1 MYNKHILTIIIVNSL
16 VFSGSRCSNFFRS
29 LINTTST
36 FVSDRE
42 INKSSH
48 ITYICNYYFT
58 TMLEKKI
65 KSILFST
72 RLMAVLFIVYAV
84 SMAVGTFVE
93 NSYTTITAR
102 EWIYDAWW
110 FEIIMVFFVINFV
123 GNIFRFKLFHKKK
136 LTTLLLHLS
145 FILILVGAWVTRYLG
160 EEGIMPIREGEVV
173 NTMLSQKTYL
183 STFIDG
189 EIEGEPLRKKE
200 DFKISLGPGITE
212 GKKITTD
219 YNGNS
224 VQIEFLEFIEGA
236 EEGIIEDEEG
246 VNFLKIVESGEG
258 ERHDH
263 YLETGEVANIHN
275 ILFAFNKQTDGAINI
290 LGSNEGGF
298 TIDSPFD
305 GDWMRMAD
313 QERGQLVQDSIQDL
327 QMRSLYNLGG
337 MQFVIPDPAIKG
349 RYDLVQKEIVNN
361 NDPDGIFMQI
371 TANGQTEKIGLLG
384 GKGFQMDMKKVNVG
398 DHDVYLSYGSKNIE
412 LPFALK
418 LNDFIA
424 KKHPGT
430 EDRRQ
435 PSYASFKSKVEV
447 VDGSDSYPFDIY
459 MNHVLDHQGY
469 RFFQSSFD
477 PDEGGTI
484 LSVNNDWWGTW
495 ITYIGY
501 FLLYLGMMAIMF
513 DRGSRF
519 GDLRKKLDK
528 IKLKKERL
536 AGILILFLGLS
547 GFAQT
552 QNGNVVE
559 DSNKSQD
566 TVTTTSNH
574 DPNMIQEVDY
584 EKVIKLIKANTVD
597 KDHAAK
603 FGELVIQDFGGRM
616 KPINTYSSELLR
628 KLGKKDNYNDLNSD
642 QVLLSMIENPAIW
655 YSAPLISIKTK
666 NDSLHHVLG
675 VQENKKYVSL
685 TDFFRMDGQYKLGEY
700 LDAAFKAA
708 VPNQFQKDF
717 ITVDEKVNLIYN
729 TLQGKQF
736 RIFPIPEHSNNK
748 WVSYSELD
756 DEKYFAGVD
765 TLYTKQILP
774 LYMQSLRSARQTGD
788 YEQSDELLLSL
799 KSFQIKYGEEVMP
812 AQGKVKAEIL
822 YNKIDIFNL
831 LFQLYLYA
839 SLIMIVFVILRIF
852 KENKLNK
859 ITINISKVLLVLLF
873 IVHTAGLGARW
884 YISGHAPWSN
894 AYESM
899 IYVAWATMFFGLAF
913 GRKSDLTMGSTAFV
927 TSIIL
932 MVAHWNWL
940 DPSIG
945 NLQPVLDSY
954 WLMIH
959 VAVIVG
965 SYGPFA
971 LGAIIGLVS
980 LILIIATNKSN
991 FKKMKLNIQELTII
1005 NELALTVGLIM
1016 LTIGNFLGGQWA
1028 NESWGRYWG
1037 WDPKETWAL
1046 ISIFVYA
1053 FVIHMRL
1060 VPGLRGLFAFN
1071 WAAVIAFASILMT
1084 YFGVNFYLSGLHS
1097 YASGD
1102 QIISYQFIIIA
1113 LVSWVLIGFAA
1124 RYKYKKYY

>member
-1 MYNKHILTIIIVNSL
+1 
-16 VFSGSRCSNFFRS
+16 
-29 LINTTST
+29 
-36 FVSDRE
+36 
-42 INKSSH
+42 
-48 ITYICNYYFT
+48 
-58 TMLEKKI
+58 MLEKKI
-65 KSILFST
+65 KDILFST
-72 RLMAVLFIVYAV
+72 RLMAVLFIIYAV
-84 SMAVGTFVE
+84 AMGVGTFIE
-93 NSYTTITAR
+93 NSYTTVTAR

-110 FEIIMVFFVINFV
+110 FEVIMVFFVINFI
-123 GNIFRFKLFHKKK
+123 GNIFRYKLLRKKK
-136 LTTLLLHLS
+136 WTTLLLHLS
-145 FILILVGAWVTRYLG
+145 FILILVGAWVTRYIG
-160 EEGIMPIREGEVV
+160 EEGIMPIREGEVE
-173 NTMLSQKTYL
+173 NTMLSEKTYL

-189 EIEGEPLRKKE
+189 EIDGEPLRKKQ
-200 DFKISLGPGITE
+200 DFNINLGSAITA
-212 GKKITTD
+212 GKTIKTD
-219 YNGNS
+219 YNGTP
-224 VQIEFLEFIEGA
+224 VKIEFLEFIQGA
-236 EEGIIEDEEG
+236 EEGVVEDETG
-246 VNFLKIVESGEG
+246 DYFLKIVEAGEG
-258 ERHDH
+258 NRHDH
-263 YLETGEVANIHN
+263 FLKAGEVANIHN

-290 LGSNEGGF
+290 VGNNEVGF
-298 TIDSPFD
+298 TITSPFE

-313 QERGQLVQDSIQDL
+313 QEKGQLTVDSIQDL
-327 QMRSLYNLGG
+327 QLRSLYNVGG

-349 RYDLVQKEIVNN
+349 RYDLVQKEMVTK
-361 NDPDGIFMQI
+361 NDPDGIFVQV
-371 TANGQTEKIGLLG
+371 TANGETKKLGLLG
-384 GKGFQMDMKKVNVG
+384 GKGYQMDMKKLSVG
-398 DHDVYLSYGSKNIE
+398 DFEVYMSYGSKDVE

-430 EDRRQ
+430 EGRPQ
-435 PSYASFKSKVEV
+435 PSYESFMSQVEV
-447 VDGSDSYPFDIY
+447 VDGSNSYPYDIY
-459 MNHVLDHQGY
+459 MNHVLDHKGY

-501 FLLYLGMMAIMF
+501 FLLYLGMMAILV

-528 IKLKKERL
+528 IKQKKAKL
-536 AGILILFLGLS
+536 ASLFILLFGMT

-559 DSNKSQD
+559 EPNQAQDSIANVD
-566 TVTTTSNH
+566 H
-574 DPNMIQEVDY
+574 GHEMIPEVDY
-584 EKVIKLIKANTVD
+584 DKVIKMIQANKVD
-597 KDHAAK
+597 KKHAAK
-603 FGELVIQDFGGRM
+603 FGKLIIQDYGGRM

-628 KLGKKDNYNDLNSD
+628 KLGKKDEYNELNSD
-642 QVLLSMIENPAIW
+642 QVLLSMVENPNIW

-675 VQENKKYVSL
+675 VKEDIKYVSL
-685 TDFFRMDGQYKLGEY
+685 TDFFEPKTAEYKLGKY
-700 LDAAFKAA
+700 LDDAYKAA

-717 ITVDEKVNLIYN
+717 ITADEKVNLIYN
-729 TLQGKQF
+729 TLLGKQF
-736 RIFPIPEHSNNK
+736 KIFPIPDHPNNK
-748 WVSYSELD
+748 WVAFTELD
-756 DEKYFAGVD
+756 EERYFTGVD

-788 YEQSDELLLSL
+788 YEQSNELLLSL
-799 KSFQIKYGEEVMP
+799 KSFQKKYGEEVMP
-812 AQGKVKAEIL
+812 AEDKVKAEIL
-822 YNKIDIFNL
+822 YNKIDIFNI
-831 LFQLYLYA
+831 LFQLYLYV
-839 SLIMIVFVILRIF
+839 SLIMIVFVIMRIF

-859 ITINISKVLLVLLF
+859 YVIITSKVLLIILF
-873 IVHTAGLGARW
+873 ITHTAGLAARW

-1005 NELALTVGLIM
+1005 NELALTVGLVM

-1071 WAAVIAFASILMT
+1071 WGAVLAFGSILMT
-1084 YFGVNFYLSGLHS
+1084 YFGVNFYLTGLHS

-1113 LVSWVLIGFAA
+1113 LVAWVLLGIAA
-1124 RYKYKKYY
+1124 RYKYKKFY

>member
-1 MYNKHILTIIIVNSL
+1 
-16 VFSGSRCSNFFRS
+16 
-29 LINTTST
+29 
-36 FVSDRE
+36 
-42 INKSSH
+42 
-48 ITYICNYYFT
+48 
-58 TMLEKKI
+58 MLEKKI
-65 KSILFST
+65 KDILFST
-72 RLMAVLFIVYAV
+72 RLMAMLFVIYAV
-84 SMAVGTFVE
+84 SMAVGTFIE
-93 NSYTTITAR
+93 NSYATVTAR

-110 FEIIMVFFVINFV
+110 FEVIMVFFVINFI
-123 GNIFRFKLFHKKK
+123 GNIFRYKLLRKKK
-136 LTTLLLHLS
+136 WTTLLLHLS
-145 FILILVGAWVTRYLG
+145 FILILVGAWVTRYIG
-160 EEGIMPIREGEVV
+160 EEGIMPIREGEVENV
-173 NTMLSQKTYL
+173 MLSEGTYL
-183 STFIDG
+183 TTFIDG
-189 EIEGEPLRKKE
+189 KIEGEPLRKKQ
-200 DFKISLGPGITE
+200 DFEVNLGPAITA
-212 GKKITTD
+212 GKTIQTD
-219 YNGNS
+219 YNGNP
-224 VQIEFLEFIEGA
+224 IRFEFLEFIAGA
-236 EEGIIEDEEG
+236 EEGVIEAENGDY
-246 VNFLKIVESGEG
+246 FLKIVEAGDG

-263 YLETGEVANIHN
+263 YLKAGEVANIHN

-290 LGSNEGGF
+290 SGSNEVGF
-298 TIDSPFD
+298 TITSPFE

-313 QERGQLVQDSIQDL
+313 QFKGQLAQDSIQEL
-327 QMRSLYNLGG
+327 QMRSLYNVGG
-337 MQFVIPDPAIKG
+337 MQFVVPDPAIKG
-349 RYDLVQKEIVNN
+349 RYDLVQKEMVNRS
-361 NDPDGIFMQI
+361 DPDGVFVKV
-371 TANGQTEKIGLLG
+371 TAGGESEIVGLLG
-384 GKGFQMDMKKVNVG
+384 GQGFQMDMKKIYVG
-398 DHDVYLSYGSKNIE
+398 GYDIYMNYGSKE
-412 LPFALK
+412 VKLPFALK

-424 KKHPGT
+424 EKHPGT
-430 EDRRQ
+430 EDRPQ
-435 PSYASFKSKVEV
+435 PSYESFMSKVEV
-447 VDGSDSYPFDIY
+447 VDGSNSYPYDIY
-459 MNHVLDHQGY
+459 MNHVLDHKGY

-477 PDEGGTI
+477 PDEGGTV

-501 FLLYLGMMAIMF
+501 FLLYLGLMAILV

-519 GDLRKKLDK
+519 GELRKKLEK
-528 IKLKKERL
+528 IKQKKAKL
-536 AGILILFLGLS
+536 TSILILLFGMS

-552 QNGNVVE
+552 ENGNVVE
-559 DSNKSQD
+559 ESAQVQD
-566 TVTTTSNH
+566 TLVAEGHQGDEVIHQVES
-574 DPNMIQEVDY
+574 DKIIKMIQAN
-584 EKVIKLIKANTVD
+584 KVSAA
-597 KDHAAK
+597 HAAK
-603 FGELVIQDFGGRM
+603 FGELIIQDYGGRM

-628 KLGKKDNYNDLNSD
+628 KLGKKDAYNDLNSD
-642 QVLLSMIENPAIW
+642 QVLLSMIENPQIW

-666 NDSLHHVLG
+666 NDSIHHVLG
-675 VQENKKYVSL
+675 VEENIKYVAL
-685 TDFFRMDGQYKLGEY
+685 TDFFEMDGEYKLGDY
-700 LDAAFKAA
+700 LDEAYKAA

-717 ITVDEKVNLIYN
+717 IKADEKVNLIYN

-736 RIFPIPEHSNNK
+736 RIFPVPDHPNNK
-748 WVSYSELD
+748 WVAYPELD
-756 DEKYFAGVD
+756 EERYFTGVD

-788 YEQSDELLLSL
+788 YDQADELLLSL
-799 KSFQIKYGEEVMP
+799 KSFQKKYGEEVIP
-812 AQGKVKAEIL
+812 AEDKVEAEIL
-822 YNKIDIFNL
+822 YNRIDIFNL
-831 LFQLYLYA
+831 LFQYYLYV
-839 SLIMIVFVILRIF
+839 SLIMIIFVILRIF

-859 ITINISKVLLVLLF
+859 YAINISKVLLVILF
-873 IVHTAGLGARW
+873 TAHTAGLAARW

-940 DPSIG
+940 DPTIG

-1005 NELALTVGLIM
+1005 NELALTVGLVM

-1071 WAAVIAFASILMT
+1071 WAAVLAFGSILMT
-1084 YFGVNFYLSGLHS
+1084 YFGVNFYLTGLHS

-1113 LVSWVLIGFAA
+1113 LVVWIVLGVAA
-1124 RYKYKKYY
+1124 KYKYKKYY

>member
-1 MYNKHILTIIIVNSL
+1 
-16 VFSGSRCSNFFRS
+16 
-29 LINTTST
+29 
-36 FVSDRE
+36 
-42 INKSSH
+42 
-48 ITYICNYYFT
+48 
-58 TMLEKKI
+58 MLEKKI

-84 SMAVGTFVE
+84 AMAIGTFVE

-110 FEIIMVFFVINFV
+110 FEVIMVFFVINFV
-123 GNIFRFKLFHKKK
+123 GNIFRFKLFQKKK

-160 EEGIMPIREGEVV
+160 EEGIMPIREGEVA
-173 NTMLSQKTYL
+173 NTMLSEKTYL

-200 DFKISLGPGITE
+200 DFRVSLGPGITE
-212 GKKITTD
+212 GKTITTD
-219 YNGNS
+219 YNGNP
-224 VQIEFLEFIEGA
+224 VEIEFLEFIKGA
-236 EEGIIEDEEG
+236 EEGIIEDEKG
-246 VNFLKIVESGEG
+246 VYFLKIVESGEG
-258 ERHDH
+258 DRHDY
-263 YLETGEVANIHN
+263 YLKTGEVANIHN
-275 ILFAFNKQTDGAINI
+275 VLFALNKQTDGAINI
-290 LGSNEGGF
+290 IGNNEVGF
-298 TIDSPFD
+298 TIDSPFE

-313 QERGQLVQDSIQDL
+313 QERGQLIQDSIQDL
-327 QMRSLYNLGG
+327 QMRSLYNIGG

-361 NDPDGIFMQI
+361 NDPDGIFMAI

-384 GKGFQMDMKKVNVG
+384 GKGFQMDMKKVNIG

-430 EDRRQ
+430 EDRPQ
-435 PSYASFKSKVEV
+435 PSYESFMSKVEV
-447 VDGSDSYPFDIY
+447 VDGSDSYPYDIY

-519 GDLRKKLDK
+519 GDLRKKLEK
-528 IKLKKERL
+528 IKMKKEKL
-536 AGILILFLGLS
+536 ASIFILFLGLS

-559 DSNKSQD
+559 ESSPRQD
-566 TVTTTSNH
+566 TVEASSNH
-574 DPNMIQEVDY
+574 ENGVMQQVDY
-584 EKVIKLIKANTVD
+584 EKVIKMIQANTVD

-603 FGELVIQDFGGRM
+603 FGELIIQDFGGRM

-655 YSAPLISIKTK
+655 YSAPLISIKAK
-666 NDSLHHVLG
+666 NDSLHNVLG

-685 TDFFRMDGQYKLGEY
+685 TDFFMMDGQYKLSEY
-700 LDAAFKAA
+700 LEGAYKAA

-717 ITVDEKVNLIYN
+717 ITADEKVNLIYN

-736 RIFPIPEHSNNK
+736 RIFPIPEHPNNK
-748 WVSYSELD
+748 WVSYPELD

-788 YEQSDELLLSL
+788 YEQSNELLLSL
-799 KSFQIKYGEEVMP
+799 KSFQNKYGAEVMP
-812 AQGKVKAEIL
+812 TEGKVKAEIL

-839 SLIMIVFVILRIF
+839 SLIMIVFVILSIF
-852 KENKLNK
+852 KQNKLNK

-873 IVHTAGLGARW
+873 IVHTGGLAARW
-884 YISGHAPWSN
+884 YISGYAPWSN

-959 VAVIVG
+959 VSVIVG

-1071 WAAVIAFASILMT
+1071 WAALIAFGSILMT
-1084 YFGVNFYLSGLHS
+1084 YFGVNFYLTGLHS

-1113 LVSWVLIGFAA
+1113 LVAWILIGFAA

>member
-1 MYNKHILTIIIVNSL
+1 
-16 VFSGSRCSNFFRS
+16 
-29 LINTTST
+29 
-36 FVSDRE
+36 
-42 INKSSH
+42 
-48 ITYICNYYFT
+48 
-58 TMLEKKI
+58 MLEKKI

-110 FEIIMVFFVINFV
+110 FELIMVFFVINFV
-123 GNIFRFKLFHKKK
+123 GNIFRFKLFQKKK

-160 EEGIMPIREGEVV
+160 EEGIMPIREGEVA
-173 NTMLSQKTYL
+173 NTMLSEKTYL

-200 DFKISLGPGITE
+200 DFKISLGPGITK

-224 VQIEFLEFIEGA
+224 VQIEFLEFINGA

-246 VNFLKIVESGEG
+246 VYFLKIVESGEG

-263 YLETGEVANIHN
+263 YLKTGEVANIHN
-275 ILFAFNKQTDGAINI
+275 VLFALNKQTDGAINF
-290 LGSNEGGF
+290 LGNNEVGF
-298 TIDSPFD
+298 TIDSPFE

-327 QMRSLYNLGG
+327 QMRSLYNIGG

-361 NDPDGIFMQI
+361 NDPDGIFMAI
-371 TANGQTEKIGLLG
+371 TANGRTEKIGLLG

-435 PSYASFKSKVEV
+435 PSYESFMSKVEV

-501 FLLYLGMMAIMF
+501 FLLYIGMMAIMF

-519 GDLRKKLDK
+519 GDLRKKLEK
-528 IKLKKERL
+528 IKMKKEKL
-536 AGILILFLGLS
+536 ASILILFLGLS

-559 DSNKSQD
+559 ESNKPQD
-566 TVTTTSNH
+566 SVATSSNH
-574 DPNMIQEVDY
+574 SRNMMQEVDY
-584 EKVIKLIKANTVD
+584 EKVIKMIQANTVD

-655 YSAPLISIKTK
+655 YSAPLISIKAK

-685 TDFFRMDGQYKLGEY
+685 TDFFRMDGQYKLSEY
-700 LDAAFKAA
+700 LDAAYKAA

-736 RIFPIPEHSNNK
+736 RIFPIPEHPNNK
-748 WVSYSELD
+748 WVSYPELD

-788 YEQSDELLLSL
+788 YEQSNELLLSL
-799 KSFQIKYGEEVMP
+799 KSFQNKYGEEVMP
-812 AQGKVKAEIL
+812 AEEKVKAEIL

-839 SLIMIVFVILRIF
+839 SLIMIVFVILSIF
-852 KENKLNK
+852 KQNKLNK
-859 ITINISKVLLVLLF
+859 ITITISKVLLVLLF
-873 IVHTAGLGARW
+873 IVHTGGLAARW

-1071 WAAVIAFASILMT
+1071 WAAVIAFGSILMT
-1084 YFGVNFYLSGLHS
+1084 YFGVNFYLTGLHS

-1124 RYKYKKYY
+1124 RFKYKKYY

>member
-1 MYNKHILTIIIVNSL
+1 
-16 VFSGSRCSNFFRS
+16 
-29 LINTTST
+29 
-36 FVSDRE
+36 
-42 INKSSH
+42 
-48 ITYICNYYFT
+48 
-58 TMLEKKI
+58 MLEKKI
-65 KSILFST
+65 KDILFST

-84 SMAVGTFVE
+84 AMAVGTFVE

-110 FEIIMVFFVINFV
+110 FEVIMVFFVINFI
-123 GNIFRFKLFHKKK
+123 GNIFRFQLLRKKK
-136 LTTLLLHLS
+136 WTTLLLHLS
-145 FILILVGAWVTRYLG
+145 FILILVGAWVTRYIG
-160 EEGIMPIREGEVV
+160 EEGIMPIREGEVESK
-173 NTMLSQKTYL
+173 MLSEKTYL

-189 EIEGEPLRKKE
+189 EIDGEPLRKKQ
-200 DFKISLGPGITE
+200 DFRISLGP
-212 GKKITTD
+212 KITAGKNISTD
-219 YNGNS
+219 YNGNPIK
-224 VQIEFLEFIEGA
+224 IEFLEFIKGA
-236 EEGIIEDEEG
+236 EEGVVEDENG
-246 VNFLKIVESGEG
+246 DYFLKIVESGDG
-258 ERHDH
+258 NRHDH
-263 YLETGEVANIHN
+263 FLKAGEVANIHN
-275 ILFAFNKQTDGAINI
+275 VLFAFNKQTDGAINI
-290 LGSNEGGF
+290 VGNNDIGF
-298 TIDSPFD
+298 TINSPFE

-313 QERGQLVQDSIQDL
+313 KVRGGLVQDSIQDL
-327 QMRSLYNLGG
+327 QLRSLYNLGG
-337 MQFVIPDPAIKG
+337 MQFVIPEPAVKG
-349 RYDLVQKEIVNN
+349 RYDLVQKEMVTN
-361 NDPDGIFMQI
+361 NDPDGIFVQV
-371 TANGQTEKIGLLG
+371 TANGETEKVGLLG
-384 GKGFQMDMKKVNVG
+384 GKGFQMDMKKLSVG
-398 DHDVYLSYGSKNIE
+398 GYEVYMNYGSIDIE

-424 KKHPGT
+424 TKHPGT
-430 EDRRQ
+430 EDRSQ
-435 PSYASFKSKVEV
+435 PSYESFMSKVEV
-447 VDGSDSYPFDIY
+447 VDGSNSYPYDIY
-459 MNHVLDHQGY
+459 MNHVLDHKGY

-477 PDEGGTI
+477 PDEGGTV

-501 FLLYLGMMAIMF
+501 FLLYLGLMLIMV

-519 GDLRKKLDK
+519 GDLRKKLEK
-528 IKLKKERL
+528 IKLKKAQL
-536 AGILILFLGLS
+536 TSILILLFGMS
-547 GFAQT
+547 SFAQT
-552 QNGNVVE
+552 ESGNVVE
-559 DSNKSQD
+559 EPRQVQDSVAKID
-566 TVTTTSNH
+566 HEH
-574 DPNMIQEVDY
+574 DVINEVNYD
-584 EKVIKLIKANTVD
+584 KVIKMIQANTVD
-597 KDHAAK
+597 KKHAAE
-603 FGELVIQDFGGRM
+603 FGELVIQDYGGRM

-628 KLGKKDNYNDLNSD
+628 KLGKKDKYEDLNSD
-642 QVLLSMIENPAIW
+642 QVLLSMIENPQIW
-655 YSAPLISIKTK
+655 YSAPLISIKAK
-666 NDSLHHVLG
+666 NDSIHHVLG
-675 VQENKKYVSL
+675 VEENKKYVAL
-685 TDFFRMDGQYKLGEY
+685 TDFFSMDGEYKLGKY
-700 LDAAFKAA
+700 LDDAYKAA

-717 ITVDEKVNLIYN
+717 ITADEKVNLIYN

-736 RIFPIPEHSNNK
+736 KIFPIPEHSNNK
-748 WVSYSELD
+748 WVAYTELE

-788 YEQSDELLLSL
+788 YDQAGELLLSL
-799 KSFQIKYGEEVMP
+799 KSFQKKYGSEVLP
-812 AQGKVKAEIL
+812 SERKVKAEIL

-831 LFQLYLYA
+831 LFQFYLYV
-839 SLIMIVFVILRIF
+839 SLFMIIFVILRIF
-852 KENKLNK
+852 NENKLNK
-859 ITINISKVLLVLLF
+859 YAINISKILLILLF
-873 IVHTAGLGARW
+873 IAHTAGLGARW

-1005 NELALTVGLIM
+1005 NELALTVGLVM

-1071 WAAVIAFASILMT
+1071 WAAVIAFGSILMT
-1084 YFGVNFYLSGLHS
+1084 YFGVNFYLTGLHS

-1113 LVSWVLIGFAA
+1113 LVAWILLGLAA
-1124 RYKYKKYY
+1124 KYKYKKYY

>member
-1 MYNKHILTIIIVNSL
+1 
-16 VFSGSRCSNFFRS
+16 
-29 LINTTST
+29 
-36 FVSDRE
+36 
-42 INKSSH
+42 
-48 ITYICNYYFT
+48 
-58 TMLEKKI
+58 MLEKKI
-65 KSILFST
+65 KDILFST

-84 SMAVGTFVE
+84 AMAVGTFVE

-110 FEIIMVFFVINFV
+110 FEVIMVFFVINFI
-123 GNIFRFKLFHKKK
+123 GNIFRFQLLRKKK
-136 LTTLLLHLS
+136 WTTLLLHLS
-145 FILILVGAWVTRYLG
+145 FILILVGAWVTRYIG
-160 EEGIMPIREGEVV
+160 EEGIMPIREGEVESK
-173 NTMLSQKTYL
+173 MLSEKTYL

-189 EIEGEPLRKKE
+189 EIDGEPLRKKQ
-200 DFKISLGPGITE
+200 DFRISLGP
-212 GKKITTD
+212 KITAGKNISTD
-219 YNGNS
+219 YNGNPIK
-224 VQIEFLEFIEGA
+224 IEFLEFIKGA
-236 EEGIIEDEEG
+236 EEGVVEDENG
-246 VNFLKIVESGEG
+246 DYFLKIVESGDG
-258 ERHDH
+258 NRHDH
-263 YLETGEVANIHN
+263 FLKAGEVANIHN
-275 ILFAFNKQTDGAINI
+275 VLFAFNKQTDGAINI
-290 LGSNEGGF
+290 VGNNDIGF
-298 TIDSPFD
+298 TINSPFE

-313 QERGQLVQDSIQDL
+313 QVRGGLVQDSIQDL
-327 QMRSLYNLGG
+327 QLRSLYNLGG
-337 MQFVIPDPAIKG
+337 MQFVIPEPAVKG
-349 RYDLVQKEIVNN
+349 RYDLVQKEMVTN
-361 NDPDGIFMQI
+361 NDPDGIFVQV
-371 TANGQTEKIGLLG
+371 TANGETEKVGLLG
-384 GKGFQMDMKKVNVG
+384 GKGFQMDMKKLNVG
-398 DHDVYLSYGSKNIE
+398 GYEVYMNYGSIDIE

-424 KKHPGT
+424 TKHPGT
-430 EDRRQ
+430 EDRSQ
-435 PSYASFKSKVEV
+435 PSYESFMSKVEV
-447 VDGSDSYPFDIY
+447 VDGSNSYPYDIY
-459 MNHVLDHQGY
+459 MNHVLDHKGY

-477 PDEGGTI
+477 PDEGGTV

-501 FLLYLGMMAIMF
+501 FLLYLGLMLIMV

-519 GDLRKKLDK
+519 GDLRKKLEK
-528 IKLKKERL
+528 IKLKKAQL
-536 AGILILFLGLS
+536 TSILILLFGMS
-547 GFAQT
+547 SFAQT
-552 QNGNVVE
+552 ESGNVVE
-559 DSNKSQD
+559 EPRQVQDSVAKID
-566 TVTTTSNH
+566 HEH
-574 DPNMIQEVDY
+574 DVINEVNYD
-584 EKVIKLIKANTVD
+584 KVIKMIQANTVD
-597 KDHAAK
+597 KKHAAE
-603 FGELVIQDFGGRM
+603 FGELVIQDYGGRM

-628 KLGKKDNYNDLNSD
+628 KLGKKDKYEDLNSD
-642 QVLLSMIENPAIW
+642 QVLLSMIENPQIW
-655 YSAPLISIKTK
+655 YSAPLISIKAK
-666 NDSLHHVLG
+666 NDSIHHVLG
-675 VQENKKYVSL
+675 VEENKKYVAL
-685 TDFFRMDGQYKLGEY
+685 TDFFSMDGEYKLGKY
-700 LDAAFKAA
+700 LDDAYKAA

-717 ITVDEKVNLIYN
+717 ITADEKVNLIYN

-736 RIFPIPEHSNNK
+736 KIFPIPEHSNNK
-748 WVSYSELD
+748 WVAYTELE

-788 YEQSDELLLSL
+788 YDQAGELLLSL
-799 KSFQIKYGEEVMP
+799 KSFQKKYGSEVLP
-812 AQGKVKAEIL
+812 SERKVKAEIL

-831 LFQLYLYA
+831 LFQFYLYV
-839 SLIMIVFVILRIF
+839 SLFMIIFVILRIF
-852 KENKLNK
+852 NENKLNK
-859 ITINISKVLLVLLF
+859 YAINISNILLILLF
-873 IVHTAGLGARW
+873 IAHTAGLGARW

-1005 NELALTVGLIM
+1005 NELALTVGLVM

-1071 WAAVIAFASILMT
+1071 WAAVIAFGSILMT
-1084 YFGVNFYLSGLHS
+1084 YFGVNFYLTGLHS

-1113 LVSWVLIGFAA
+1113 LVAWILLGLAA
-1124 RYKYKKYY
+1124 KYKYKKYY

>member
-1 MYNKHILTIIIVNSL
+1 
-16 VFSGSRCSNFFRS
+16 
-29 LINTTST
+29 
-36 FVSDRE
+36 
-42 INKSSH
+42 
-48 ITYICNYYFT
+48 
-58 TMLEKKI
+58 MLEKKI
-65 KSILFST
+65 KDILFST
-72 RLMAVLFIVYAV
+72 RLMAVLFIIYAV
-84 SMAVGTFVE
+84 AMGVGTFIE
-93 NSYTTITAR
+93 NSYTTVTAR

-110 FEIIMVFFVINFV
+110 FEVIMVFFVINFI
-123 GNIFRFKLFHKKK
+123 GNIFRYKLLRKKK
-136 LTTLLLHLS
+136 WTTLLLHLS
-145 FILILVGAWVTRYLG
+145 FILILVGAWVTRYIG
-160 EEGIMPIREGEVV
+160 EEGIMPIREGEVE
-173 NTMLSQKTYL
+173 NTMLSEKTYL

-189 EIEGEPLRKKE
+189 EIDGEPLRKKQE
-200 DFKISLGPGITE
+200 FNINLGPAITA
-212 GKKITTD
+212 GKTIKTD
-219 YNGNS
+219 YNGTP
-224 VQIEFLEFIEGA
+224 VKIEFLEFIQGA
-236 EEGIIEDEEG
+236 EEGVVEDETG
-246 VNFLKIVESGEG
+246 DYFLKIVEAGEG
-258 ERHDH
+258 NRHDH
-263 YLETGEVANIHN
+263 FLKAGEVANIHN

-290 LGSNEGGF
+290 IGNNEVGF
-298 TIDSPFD
+298 TITSPFE

-313 QERGQLVQDSIQDL
+313 QEKGQLAVDSIQDL
-327 QMRSLYNLGG
+327 QLRSLYNVGG

-349 RYDLVQKEIVNN
+349 RYDLVQKEMVTK
-361 NDPDGIFMQI
+361 NDPDGIFVQV
-371 TANGQTEKIGLLG
+371 TANGETEKLGLLG
-384 GKGFQMDMKKVNVG
+384 GKGYQMDMKKLSVG
-398 DHDVYLSYGSKNIE
+398 GFEVYMSYGSKDVE

-435 PSYASFKSKVEV
+435 PSYESFMSKVEV
-447 VDGSDSYPFDIY
+447 VDGSNSYPYDIY
-459 MNHVLDHQGY
+459 MNHVLDHKGY

-501 FLLYLGMMAIMF
+501 FLLYLGMMAIMV

-528 IKLKKERL
+528 IKQKKAKL
-536 AGILILFLGLS
+536 ASVFILLFGMT

-552 QNGNVVE
+552 QNRNVVE
-559 DSNKSQD
+559 E
-566 TVTTTSNH
+566 
-574 DPNMIQEVDY
+574 PNQVQEGETNVDHATQEMIPEVDY
-584 EKVIKLIKANTVD
+584 DKVIKMIQANKVD
-597 KDHAAK
+597 KKHAAK
-603 FGELVIQDFGGRM
+603 FGELIIQDYGGRM

-628 KLGKKDNYNDLNSD
+628 KLGKKDEYNELNSD
-642 QVLLSMIENPAIW
+642 QVLLSMIENPNIW
-655 YSAPLISIKTK
+655 YSAPLISIKAK

-675 VQENKKYVSL
+675 VEEDIKYVSL
-685 TDFFRMDGQYKLGEY
+685 TDFFEPKTAEYKLGKY
-700 LDAAFKAA
+700 LDDAYKAA

-717 ITVDEKVNLIYN
+717 ITADEKVNLIYN
-729 TLQGKQF
+729 TLLGKQF
-736 RIFPIPEHSNNK
+736 KIFPIPDHPNNK
-748 WVSYSELD
+748 WVAFPELD
-756 DEKYFAGVD
+756 EERYFTGVD

-788 YEQSDELLLSL
+788 YEQSNELLLSL
-799 KSFQIKYGEEVMP
+799 KSFQKKYGEEVMP
-812 AQGKVKAEIL
+812 AEDKVKAEIL
-822 YNKIDIFNL
+822 YNKIDIFNI
-831 LFQLYLYA
+831 LFQLYLYV
-839 SLIMIVFVILRIF
+839 SLIMIVFVIMRIF

-859 ITINISKVLLVLLF
+859 YVITTSKVLLIILF
-873 IVHTAGLGARW
+873 VAHTAGLAARW
-884 YISGHAPWSN
+884 YVSGHAPWSN

-1005 NELALTVGLIM
+1005 NELALTVGLVM

-1071 WAAVIAFASILMT
+1071 WAAVIAFGSILMT
-1084 YFGVNFYLSGLHS
+1084 YFGVNFYLTGLHS

-1113 LVSWVLIGFAA
+1113 FAA
-1124 RYKYKKYY
+1124 WILLGIAAKYKYKKFY

>member
-1 MYNKHILTIIIVNSL
+1 
-16 VFSGSRCSNFFRS
+16 
-29 LINTTST
+29 
-36 FVSDRE
+36 
-42 INKSSH
+42 
-48 ITYICNYYFT
+48 
-58 TMLEKKI
+58 MLEKKI
-65 KSILFST
+65 KDILFST
-72 RLMAVLFIVYAV
+72 RLMAVLFIIYAV
-84 SMAVGTFVE
+84 AMGVGTFIE
-93 NSYTTITAR
+93 NSYTTVTAR

-110 FEIIMVFFVINFV
+110 FEVIMVFFVINFI
-123 GNIFRFKLFHKKK
+123 GNIFRYKLLRKKK
-136 LTTLLLHLS
+136 WTTLLLHLS
-145 FILILVGAWVTRYLG
+145 FILILVGAWVTRYIG
-160 EEGIMPIREGEVV
+160 EEGIMPIREGEVE
-173 NTMLSQKTYL
+173 NTMLSEKTYL

-189 EIEGEPLRKKE
+189 EIDGEPLRKKQ
-200 DFKISLGPGITE
+200 DFNINLGPAITA
-212 GKKITTD
+212 GKTIKTD
-219 YNGNS
+219 YNGTP
-224 VQIEFLEFIEGA
+224 VKIEFLEFIQGA
-236 EEGIIEDEEG
+236 EEGVVEDETG
-246 VNFLKIVESGEG
+246 DYFLKIVEAGEG
-258 ERHDH
+258 NRHDH
-263 YLETGEVANIHN
+263 FLKAGEVANIHN

-290 LGSNEGGF
+290 VGNNEVGF
-298 TIDSPFD
+298 TITSPFE

-313 QERGQLVQDSIQDL
+313 QEKGQLTVDSIQDL
-327 QMRSLYNLGG
+327 QLRSLYNVGG

-349 RYDLVQKEIVNN
+349 RYDLVQKEMVTK
-361 NDPDGIFMQI
+361 NDPDGIFVQV
-371 TANGQTEKIGLLG
+371 TANGETEKLGLLG
-384 GKGFQMDMKKVNVG
+384 GKGYQMDMKKLSVG
-398 DHDVYLSYGSKNIE
+398 DFEVYMSYGSKDVE

-430 EDRRQ
+430 EGRPQ
-435 PSYASFKSKVEV
+435 PSYESFMSQVEV
-447 VDGSDSYPFDIY
+447 VDGSNSYPYDIY
-459 MNHVLDHQGY
+459 MNHVLDHKGY

-501 FLLYLGMMAIMF
+501 FLLYLGMMAILV

-528 IKLKKERL
+528 IKQKKAKL
-536 AGILILFLGLS
+536 ASLFILLFGMT

-559 DSNKSQD
+559 EPNQAQDSIANVD
-566 TVTTTSNH
+566 H
-574 DPNMIQEVDY
+574 GHEMIPEVDY
-584 EKVIKLIKANTVD
+584 DKVIKMIQANKVD
-597 KDHAAK
+597 KKHAAK
-603 FGELVIQDFGGRM
+603 FGKLIIQDYGGRM

-628 KLGKKDNYNDLNSD
+628 KLGKKDEYNELNSD
-642 QVLLSMIENPAIW
+642 QVLLSMVENPNIW
-655 YSAPLISIKTK
+655 YSAPLISIKAK

-675 VQENKKYVSL
+675 VKEEIEYVSL
-685 TDFFRMDGQYKLGEY
+685 TDFFEPKTAEYKLGKY
-700 LDAAFKAA
+700 LDDAYKAA

-717 ITVDEKVNLIYN
+717 ITADEKVNLIYN
-729 TLQGKQF
+729 TLLGKQF
-736 RIFPIPEHSNNK
+736 KIFPIPDHPNNK
-748 WVSYSELD
+748 WVAFTELD
-756 DEKYFAGVD
+756 EERYFTGVD

-788 YEQSDELLLSL
+788 YEQSNELLLSL
-799 KSFQIKYGEEVMP
+799 KSFQKKYGEEVMP
-812 AQGKVKAEIL
+812 AEDKVKAEIL
-822 YNKIDIFNL
+822 YNKIDIFNI
-831 LFQLYLYA
+831 LFQLYLYV
-839 SLIMIVFVILRIF
+839 SLIMIVFVIMRIF

-859 ITINISKVLLVLLF
+859 YVIITSKVFLIILF
-873 IVHTAGLGARW
+873 IAHTAGLAARW

-1005 NELALTVGLIM
+1005 NELALTVGLVM

-1071 WAAVIAFASILMT
+1071 WGAVLAFGSILMT
-1084 YFGVNFYLSGLHS
+1084 YFGVNFYLTGLHS

-1113 LVSWVLIGFAA
+1113 LVAWVLLGIAA
-1124 RYKYKKYY
+1124 RYKYKKFY

>member
-1 MYNKHILTIIIVNSL
+1 
-16 VFSGSRCSNFFRS
+16 
-29 LINTTST
+29 
-36 FVSDRE
+36 
-42 INKSSH
+42 
-48 ITYICNYYFT
+48 
-58 TMLEKKI
+58 MLEKKI
-65 KSILFST
+65 KDILFST
-72 RLMAVLFIVYAV
+72 RLMAVLFIIYAV
-84 SMAVGTFVE
+84 AMAVGTFIE
-93 NSYTTITAR
+93 NSYATVTAK

-110 FEIIMVFFVINFV
+110 FEVIMVFFVINFI
-123 GNIFRFKLFHKKK
+123 GNIFRYKLLRKKK
-136 LTTLLLHLS
+136 LTTLTLHLS
-145 FILILVGAWVTRYLG
+145 FILILVGAWVTRYIG
-160 EEGIMPIREGEVV
+160 EEGIMPIREGEVESK
-173 NTMLSQKTYL
+173 MLSEKTYL

-189 EIEGEPLRKKE
+189 KIDGEPLRKKQ
-200 DFKISLGPGITE
+200 DFQINLGPGITS
-212 GKKITTD
+212 GKRISTD
-219 YNGNS
+219 YNGNPI
-224 VQIEFLEFIEGA
+224 QIEFLEFIQGA
-236 EEGIIEDEEG
+236 EEGVVEDEDGEY
-246 VNFLKIVESGEG
+246 FLKIVESGDG
-258 ERHDH
+258 SRHDH
-263 YLETGEVANIHN
+263 YLRAGEVANIHN

-290 LGSNEGGF
+290 VGNNEVGF
-298 TIDSPFD
+298 TINSPFE

-313 QERGQLVQDSIQDL
+313 QKRGELAVDSIQDL
-327 QMRSLYNLGG
+327 QMRSLYNIGN

-349 RYDLVQKEIVNN
+349 KYDLVQKEIASK
-361 NDPDGIFMQI
+361 NDPDGIFVQV

-384 GKGFQMDMKKVNVG
+384 GKGFQMDMKKISVG
-398 DHDVYLSYGSKNIE
+398 DHEVYMKYGSKEIE

-430 EDRRQ
+430 EDRKQ
-435 PSYASFKSKVEV
+435 PSYESFMSKVEV
-447 VDGSDSYPFDIY
+447 VDGSNSYPYDIY
-459 MNHVLDHQGY
+459 MNHVLDHKGY

-501 FLLYLGMMAIMF
+501 FLLYLGLMAIMF

-519 GDLRKKLDK
+519 GELRKKLEK
-528 IKLKKERL
+528 IKVKKAKL
-536 AGILILFLGLS
+536 TSILVLLFGMS
-547 GFAQT
+547 SFAQT
-552 QNGNVVE
+552 ENGNVVE
-559 DSNKSQD
+559 EQSQVQDSITEVDHGHNLM
-566 TVTTTSNH
+566 
-574 DPNMIQEVDY
+574 PEVDY
-584 EKVIKLIKANTVD
+584 EKVIKMIQANKVD
-597 KDHAAK
+597 KAHAAK
-603 FGELVIQDFGGRM
+603 FGELIIQDFGGRM

-628 KLGKKDNYNDLNSD
+628 KLGKKDEYEDLNSD
-642 QVLLSMIENPAIW
+642 QVLISMIENPQIW
-655 YSAPLISIKTK
+655 YSAPLISIKAK
-666 NDSLHHVLG
+666 NDSIHHVLG
-675 VQENKKYVSL
+675 VEEEKEYVSL
-685 TDFFRMDGQYKLGEY
+685 TDFFDPTTGEYKLGKY
-700 LDAAFKAA
+700 LEEAYKAS

-717 ITVDEKVNLIYN
+717 ITAAEKVNLIFN
-729 TLQGKQF
+729 TLKGEQF
-736 RIFPIPEHSNNK
+736 KIFPIPDHPNNK
-748 WVSYSELD
+748 WVAYPELD
-756 DEKYFAGVD
+756 NERYYTGVD

-774 LYMQSLRSARQTGD
+774 LYMQSLRTARQTGD

-799 KSFQIKYGEEVMP
+799 KSFQKKYGSEVMP
-812 AQGKVKAEIL
+812 PENQVKAEIL
-822 YNKIDIFNL
+822 YNKIDIFNI
-831 LFQLYLYA
+831 LFQLYLYV
-839 SLIMIVFVILRIF
+839 SLIMIVFVIMKIF
-852 KENKLNK
+852 KDNKLNSNI
-859 ITINISKVLLVLLF
+859 ITISKVLLVVLF
-873 IVHTAGLGARW
+873 ITHTAGLAARW

-991 FKKMKLNIQELTII
+991 LKKMKLNIQELTII
-1005 NELALTVGLIM
+1005 NELALTVGLVM

-1071 WAAVIAFASILMT
+1071 WAAVIAFGSILMT
-1084 YFGVNFYLSGLHS
+1084 YFGVNFYLTGLHS

-1102 QIISYQFIIIA
+1102 QIISYQFILIA
-1113 LVSWVLIGFAA
+1113 LGVWVALGFAA
-1124 RYKYKKYY
+1124 KYKYKKFY

>member
-1 MYNKHILTIIIVNSL
+1 
-16 VFSGSRCSNFFRS
+16 
-29 LINTTST
+29 
-36 FVSDRE
+36 
-42 INKSSH
+42 
-48 ITYICNYYFT
+48 
-58 TMLEKKI
+58 MLEKKI

-84 SMAVGTFVE
+84 SMAIGTFVE

-110 FEIIMVFFVINFV
+110 FELIMVFFVINFV
-123 GNIFRFKLFHKKK
+123 GNIFRFKLFQKKK

-160 EEGIMPIREGEVV
+160 EEGIMPIREGEVA
-173 NTMLSQKTYL
+173 NTMLSEKTYL

-200 DFKISLGPGITE
+200 DFRVSLGPGITE
-212 GKKITTD
+212 GKTITTD
-219 YNGNS
+219 YNGNP
-224 VQIEFLEFIEGA
+224 VEIEFLEFIKGA

-246 VNFLKIVESGEG
+246 VYFLKIVESGEG
-258 ERHDH
+258 TRHDH
-263 YLETGEVANIHN
+263 YLKTGEVANIHN
-275 ILFAFNKQTDGAINI
+275 ILFALNKQTEGAINI
-290 LGSNEGGF
+290 VGNNEVGF
-298 TIDSPFD
+298 TIDSPFE

-313 QERGQLVQDSIQDL
+313 QERGQLTQDSIQDL
-327 QMRSLYNLGG
+327 QMRSLYSIGG

-361 NDPDGIFMQI
+361 NDPDGVFMAI

-384 GKGFQMDMKKVNVG
+384 GKGFQMDMKKVNIG

-418 LNDFIA
+418 LDDFIA

-430 EDRRQ
+430 EDRPQ
-435 PSYASFKSKVEV
+435 PSYESFMSKVEV

-519 GDLRKKLDK
+519 GDLRKKLEK
-528 IKLKKERL
+528 IKMKKEKL
-536 AGILILFLGLS
+536 ASILILFLGLS

-559 DSNKSQD
+559 ESNKPQD
-566 TVTTTSNH
+566 SVATSSNH
-574 DPNMIQEVDY
+574 SRNMMQEVDY
-584 EKVIKLIKANTVD
+584 EKVIKMIQANTVD

-628 KLGKKDNYNDLNSD
+628 KLGKKDNYKDLNSD

-655 YSAPLISIKTK
+655 YSAPLISIKAK

-685 TDFFRMDGQYKLGEY
+685 TDFFRMDGQYKLSEY
-700 LDAAFKAA
+700 LDAAYKAA

-717 ITVDEKVNLIYN
+717 ITADEKVNLIYN

-736 RIFPIPEHSNNK
+736 RIFPIPEHPNNK
-748 WVSYSELD
+748 WVSYPELD

-788 YEQSDELLLSL
+788 YEQSNELLLSL
-799 KSFQIKYGEEVMP
+799 KSFQNKYGAEVMP
-812 AQGKVKAEIL
+812 TEGKVKAEIL

-839 SLIMIVFVILRIF
+839 SLIMIVFVILSIF
-852 KENKLNK
+852 KQNKLNK

-873 IVHTAGLGARW
+873 IVHTGGLAARW
-884 YISGHAPWSN
+884 YISGYAPWSN

-959 VAVIVG
+959 VSVIVG

-1071 WAAVIAFASILMT
+1071 WAALIAFGSILMT
-1084 YFGVNFYLSGLHS
+1084 YFGVNFYLTGLHS

-1113 LVSWVLIGFAA
+1113 LVAWILIGFAA